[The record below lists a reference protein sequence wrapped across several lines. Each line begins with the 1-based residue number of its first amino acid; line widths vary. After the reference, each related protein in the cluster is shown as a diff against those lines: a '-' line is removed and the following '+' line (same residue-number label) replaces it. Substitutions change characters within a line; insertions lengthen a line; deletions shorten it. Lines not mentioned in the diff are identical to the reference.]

1 MSVQPIIQ
9 SYLNKARKDKF
20 LLVFDIPPILKTI
33 TSTYD
38 RDNTNINPDSV
49 QFSIFGSMV
58 PEITVKGVENRYS
71 GSTLY
76 VSSHS
81 KDSYPPLS
89 IKFVVDSMY
98 NNYWVIYQW
107 LNLLHDQ
114 KTGMYNQQNI
124 LVDKNFN
131 DYMTDITIYGLDEFG
146 KKRIKFIYK
155 KAFITT
161 VDAIEYNQQGTEGE
175 EIVSGFTMLYSQLH
189 TELVNEI

>member
-1 MSVQPIIQ
+1 METKQ

-20 LLVFDIPPILKTI
+20 LLVFDLPPILKPMMA
-33 TSTYD
+33 TYQ
-38 RDNTNINPDSV
+38 RDNTHLNPDSV

-58 PEITVKGVENRYS
+58 PQITVKGVETRYA

-81 KDSYPPLS
+81 KDSYPPLNV
-89 IKFVVDSMY
+89 KFAIDSMY

-114 KTGMYNQQNI
+114 KTGLYNQQAI
-124 LVDKNFN
+124 PVDKNFN

-155 KAFITT
+155 KAFITS
-161 VDAIEYNQQGTEGE
+161 VDEIEFDQKGSEGE
-175 EIVSGFTMLYSQLH
+175 EIVSGFTFLYSQLH
-189 TELVNEI
+189 TELVNQQ